1 MTKHIKRA
9 TIRDVAR
16 KAEVSVST
24 ISRYMNSSGY
34 VDQETAARIAD
45 AIQATH
51 YAPSIAARSL
61 KTQKSLIILLVVPDI
76 CNPFYSTIAKTVQ
89 RLVNDK
95 GYVMALYDS
104 DESEHELPSVK
115 LAQQMYA
122 SGILLG
128 SIDVKP
134 SVIGALIRSDIPV
147 VGLNAYQ
154 EYPFDTV
161 HVQGSEGSYLA
172 TKHLL
177 SLGHTHIG
185 FAGGTPNSMIGKS
198 RREGYERAMAEAQ
211 LVPAEENI
219 IEVGFSQ
226 MDGTE
231 IGEYFAGQCSRP
243 SAICCANDQIAL
255 GLLSVMHE
263 RGIVVPRDLS
273 VTGMDDI
280 SYARTSNPGLT
291 SVTNDGRL
299 FAEKGVRM
307 LFDRIN
313 GTYKGEPRSVSVGH
327 QLVVR
332 ASTTQC
338 ISR

>member
-1 MTKHIKRA
+1 MVKHIKRA
-9 TIRDVAR
+9 TIRDVAE
-16 KAEVSVST
+16 KAGVSVST
-24 ISRYMNSSGY
+24 VSRFMNSSGY
-34 VDQETAARIAD
+34 VDQETATRIAD

-76 CNPFYSTIAKTVQ
+76 CNPFYSTIAKMVQ
-89 RLVNDK
+89 RLVNEK
-95 GYVMALYDS
+95 GYVMVLYDS
-104 DESEHELPSVK
+104 DESERELPAVK

-128 SIDVKP
+128 SIDIKP
-134 SVIGALIRSDIPV
+134 SVIGALIRSNIPV

-185 FAGGTPNSMIGKS
+185 FAGGTPDSMIGKS

-211 LVPAEENI
+211 LMPAEDDI
-219 IEVGFSQ
+219 IELGFSQ

-231 IGEYFAGQCSRP
+231 MGEYFVGKHDRP

-291 SVTNDGRL
+291 TMTNDGEL
-299 FAEKGVRM
+299 FAKQGVKM

-313 GTYKGEPRSVSVGH
+313 GAYAGEPRSVSIEH
-327 QLVVR
+327 HLVVR
-332 ASTTQC
+332 SSTAPYVGV
-338 ISR
+338 